1 MLMFMCYNLL
11 SRSPTQLVSSLHD
24 QISKAMI
31 EFPRVMAKV
40 YASYQCFP
48 CPSFEL
54 DWLGSVELELELTL
68 GSWHKKSL
76 FNRAKL
82 KIDSI
87 G

>member
-1 MLMFMCYNLL
+1 MLLIN
-11 SRSPTQLVSSLHD
+11 
-24 QISKAMI
+24 AMN
-31 EFPRVMAKV
+31 E
-40 YASYQCFP
+40 FP

-68 GSWHKKSL
+68 GSWHKQSL
-76 FNRAKL
+76 VNRAKL